1 MKCLHCGKEIADTN
15 KFCPYCGTKVEK
27 PIRNAPDDTPTL
39 HIVEKKPGGVP
50 DIPVIPGQKKN
61 SELMRYILYFV
72 AAIAFMAFMG
82 FAGNFIYNQLEAG
95 KQETT
100 VEHGTSDYGE
110 EPEPQEEPKPAPIES
125 VDGYDPGDY
134 RANYQMTVRKGPSKS
149 SKDSGDTIY
158 KDDEVYIAQ
167 VQKNSS
173 DESIWGELYSSDS
186 GMWVCLKDNQ
196 YNYLVKE

>member
-27 PIRNAPDDTPTL
+27 PIRNTPDDTPTL
-39 HIVEKKPGGVP
+39 HIVEKKPGSVP
-50 DIPVIPGQKKN
+50 DIPVVPGQNKKRKP
-61 SELMRYILYFV
+61 LRYILYFL

-100 VEHGTSDYGE
+100 VEYEPTS
-110 EPEPQEEPKPAPIES
+110 EPPSSEPVPSEA

-134 RANYQMTVRKGPSKS
+134 RANYQMTVRQGPSKS
-149 SKDSGDTIY
+149 SKDSGETIY
-158 KDDEVYIAQ
+158 KDDEVYIAH
-167 VQKNSS
+167 VEKNTS
-173 DESIWGELYSSDS
+173 DDSIWGELYSSGS
-186 GMWVCLKDNQ
+186 GMWVCLKDSQ
-196 YNYLVKE
+196 YTYLVKG